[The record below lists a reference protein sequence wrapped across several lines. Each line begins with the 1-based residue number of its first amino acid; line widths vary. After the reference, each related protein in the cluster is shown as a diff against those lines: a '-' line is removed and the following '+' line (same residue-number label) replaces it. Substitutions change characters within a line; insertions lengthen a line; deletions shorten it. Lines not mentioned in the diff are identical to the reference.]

1 MKTNKKIEYSLEHKQ
16 YLKKIQTK
24 KYAIL
29 FTQLGII
36 IALIGLWE
44 LFTKIGVLD
53 VFFFSSPSR
62 IIAQIGA
69 LYSGGTLFVHIGT
82 TLYEA
87 LIAFVVSVGIGF
99 VVAVLLWWSEYLRRV
114 LEPYLVVLNSL
125 PKIALGPII
134 IIWFGTGAKAIIII
148 AFLIMI
154 VITIMDLLA
163 SFTSVDKEKI
173 LLLKSLGATK
183 WQVLTKLVLP
193 NSLKDFISVLKINVG
208 MTWVGVIMG
217 EYLVSRAGLGYL
229 IVYGS
234 AVFNL
239 DLVMCCIVLLCILSA
254 VLYFIVAFIEK
265 HVRNY

>member
-1 MKTNKKIEYSLEHKQ
+1 MIPIIL
-16 YLKKIQTK
+16 
-24 KYAIL
+24 IL
-29 FTQLGII
+29 FFVLWEILTQLSI
-36 IALIGLWE
+36 
-44 LFTKIGVLD
+44 LD
-53 VFFFSSPSR
+53 GFIMSSPSR
-62 IIAQIGA
+62 IIKTIGE
-69 LYSGGTLFVHIGT
+69 LYASGSLMYHIGV

-87 LIAFVVSVGIGF
+87 MLAFIVATGVGF
-99 VVAVLLWWSEYLRRV
+99 VIAVLLWWSEYLRRV

-173 LLLKSLGATK
+173 LLLKSLGASK

-229 IVYGS
+229 IVYGG

-239 DLVMCCIVLLCILSA
+239 DLVMSCIVILCLLSA
-254 VLYFIVAFIEK
+254 ILYFIVAFIEK

>member
-1 MKTNKKIEYSLEHKQ
+1 MKTKRTEFSLEHKQ
-16 YLKKIQTK
+16 YLKKINTK
-24 KYAIL
+24 KYLILATQIAI
-29 FTQLGII
+29 IVV
-36 IALIGLWE
+36 LIGLWE
-44 LFTKIGVLD
+44 LLTRVGVLD

-62 IIAQIGA
+62 IIKQIGV
-69 LYSGGTLFVHIGT
+69 LYEAGNLFLHIGT

-99 VVAVLLWWSEYLRRV
+99 VVAVLLWWSDYLRRV
-114 LEPYLVVLNSL
+114 IEPYLVVLNSL

-173 LLLKSLGATK
+173 LLLKSLGASK

-229 IVYGS
+229 IVYGG

-239 DLVMCCIVLLCILSA
+239 DLVMCCIVLLCLLSA

>member
-1 MKTNKKIEYSLEHKQ
+1 MKTSKKTDYSLEHKQ
-16 YLKKIQTK
+16 FLKKINTK
-24 KYAIL
+24 KYTIL
-29 FTQLGII
+29 TTQIGII
-36 IALIGLWE
+36 VVLIGLWE
-44 LFTKIGVLD
+44 FLTAIGVLD

-62 IIAQIGA
+62 VITQVAQ
-69 LYSGGTLFVHIGT
+69 LYKSGTLFMHIGV

-87 LIAFVVSVGIGF
+87 LIAFVVSVGVGF
-99 VVAVLLWWSEYLRRV
+99 VMAVILWWSDFLRKV
-114 LEPYLVVLNSL
+114 IEPYLVVLNSL

-154 VITIMDLLA
+154 VITIMNLLS
-163 SFTSVDKEKI
+163 SFTSVESEKI
-173 LLLKSLGATK
+173 LLLKSLGASK
-183 WQVLTKLVLP
+183 AQVFCKLILP

-239 DLVMCCIVLLCILSA
+239 DLVMCCIVLLCLLSA

-265 HVRNY
+265 RVRNY